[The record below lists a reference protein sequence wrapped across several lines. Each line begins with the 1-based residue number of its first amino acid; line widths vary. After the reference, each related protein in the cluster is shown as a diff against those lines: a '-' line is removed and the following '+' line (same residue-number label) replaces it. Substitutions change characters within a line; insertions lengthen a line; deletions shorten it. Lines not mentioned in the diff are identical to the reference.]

1 MQSQKQLVL
10 YAGLLSVSC
19 MRGLPALHMSNEP
32 GKGAGLSAC
41 ANPDF
46 VNKFKTED
54 PNWTA
59 ELNLL
64 PETRSNCSH
73 KMAVIYQQATGEAS
87 EDKSAVLDARCPN
100 MVVEL
105 VV

>member
-46 VNKFKTED
+46 VNKFETED
-54 PNWTA
+54 PN
-59 ELNLL
+59 
-64 PETRSNCSH
+64 
-73 KMAVIYQQATGEAS
+73 
-87 EDKSAVLDARCPN
+87 
-100 MVVEL
+100 
-105 VV
+105 